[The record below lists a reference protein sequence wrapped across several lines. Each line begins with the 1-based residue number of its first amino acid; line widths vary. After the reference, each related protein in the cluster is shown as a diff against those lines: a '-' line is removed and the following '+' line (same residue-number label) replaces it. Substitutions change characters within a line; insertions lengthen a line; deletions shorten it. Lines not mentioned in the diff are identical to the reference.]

1 MAEIVNLRR
10 VRKAKSRAAKQD
22 EAAANR
28 IKFGQS
34 KAVAQLETARRTQG
48 ERILDNAK
56 IEQLS
61 PLPRNTEDKST
72 DNA

>member
-34 KAVAQLETARRTQG
+34 KAVAQLETALRTQG

-61 PLPRNTEDKST
+61 LLPRNTEDKST